1 MYDDIIV
8 CDFNYQV
15 QVKAEL
21 DDIAE
26 GLESLEVLSLI
37 RRNPLIMKSLFIH
50 AKSSLTCSVLQDL
63 FTVEFSCKGSNQ
75 RELEEETY
83 MYWVNFLQ
91 DVEGVSEITACMVM

>member
-37 RRNPLIMKSLFIH
+37 RRNPLIMKLLIIH

-63 FTVEFSCKGSNQ
+63 FTVEFSHKGSNQ
-75 RELEEETY
+75 REETY

>member
-1 MYDDIIV
+1 MMIL

-50 AKSSLTCSVLQDL
+50 AKSSLTSKICSQLNSLARV
-63 FTVEFSCKGSNQ
+63 VA
-75 RELEEETY
+75 
-83 MYWVNFLQ
+83 
-91 DVEGVSEITACMVM
+91 SEN